1 MRLFIAINFGDRAL
15 DAFEAARERLRAQAG
30 RANYSRRENLHLTL
44 AFLGELP
51 GSRLADIEAAMSAAA
66 AGAGA
71 FTLSFD
77 HAGRFRRE
85 GGDIWW
91 LGAADCPALTALQSR
106 LASELRARGF
116 ALEDRRFY
124 PHLTLARRVFG
135 SADPRSLL
143 AGAVPCRVSGM
154 SLMLSE
160 RPEGKLTY
168 TELFYAAFAR

>member
-1 MRLFIAINFGDRAL
+1 MRLFIAINFGDTAL
-15 DAFEAARERLRAQAG
+15 DSFEAARERLRAQAG

-51 GSRLADIEAAMSAAA
+51 SSRLPDIEAAMKAAA
-66 AGAGA
+66 AGAGE
-71 FTLSFD
+71 FSLSFD
-77 HAGRFRRE
+77 HAGRFRRD

-106 LASELRARGF
+106 LASELKSRGF
-116 ALEDRRFY
+116 ALEDRRFS

-135 SADPRSLL
+135 TADAASLL
-143 AGAVPCRVSGM
+143 DSPVPCRVSGM

-160 RPEGKLTY
+160 RPGGKLTY